1 VARTSI
7 QGATGVKARLHV
19 PIHQNVADSPLGRFA
34 AEALAAPLDAAVE
47 RLQQGLAALPDDPGD
62 PAFVMVNLWI
72 LAEDLPPSNIRHQR
86 RLRQLSVEVGVARR
100 RLGST
105 PRAADVEVLI
115 AAAECTLQ
123 AAVGR
128 LVGARGTPPPRR
140 KASAKTACP
149 P

>member
-1 VARTSI
+1 VARASI

-34 AEALAAPLDAAVE
+34 AEALAPLDAAVE

-105 PRAADVEVLI
+105 PQAADVEVLI
-115 AAAECTLQ
+115 AAAECALQ